1 MTEIQIQK
9 RKNVIQMMSDIELK
23 LSKME
28 DVPRTTKRTLKTKL
42 HSVYGYMKHPK
53 ADLVKILKI
62 LGKLKL
68 KATQVGNKEN
78 GVDTEVQTKFWDDVI
93 QIVIQTFKKNKEL
106 K

>member
-9 RKNVIQMMSDIELK
+9 RENIKQMVVD
-23 LSKME
+23 
-28 DVPRTTKRTLKTKL
+28 LKTKL
-42 HSVYGYMKHPK
+42 DMMDDSSMKKKFNSVFKFIMSPN

-68 KATQVGNKEN
+68 KATQVGNKED

-93 QIVIQTFKKNKEL
+93 QIVIDTFKKNKEL